1 MCEGNHLSDLTEDSH
16 TQQAEPLKNVVKVSL
31 LYLGQNIK
39 PSTSYGFRA
48 KLEILQ
54 KNILLDFQSVE
65 SNSQSIEPDRIT
77 QWILQQLDSN
87 FT

>member
-16 TQQAEPLKNVVKVSL
+16 TQQAEPLKNVAKVSL

-77 QWILQQLDSN
+77 Q
-87 FT
+87 